1 MKRTGILAK
10 KLGMTRIFNEAG
22 DHVAVTLLDVASNQ
36 VVDIKTEEKDGYNA
50 IKLGFG
56 TKKANKVSKPLKGYY
71 AKQKIEPKEVV
82 KEFRVSKDALLNVGD
97 EILASHFVV
106 GQKVDVS
113 GQTVGRGFAGVM
125 KRHNFA
131 GLEATHGVSVSHR
144 SHGSTGQ
151 RQDPGRVFKGKK
163 MAGHMGAVR
172 ATIPNLKI
180 VMVDVEQGLIA
191 VEGAIPGFDGALVEI
206 KDCVKK
212 ALHKDAPKP
221 AGVKKSAEAPAAA

>member
-1 MKRTGILAK
+1 
-10 KLGMTRIFNEAG
+10 MTRIFNEAG

-36 VVDIKTEEKDGYNA
+36 VVDVKTEEKNGYNA
-50 IKLGFG
+50 VKLGFG
-56 TKKANKVSKPLKGYY
+56 TKKASKVSKPMKGYF
-71 AKQKIEPKEVV
+71 AKQKVEPKEVE

-97 EILASHFVV
+97 ELSASHFVV

-172 ATIPNLKI
+172 ATIPNLKV
-180 VMVDVEQGLIA
+180 VMVDAEQGIIA
-191 VEGAIPGFDGALVEI
+191 VEGAIPGFDGGLVEI
-206 KDCVKK
+206 KDAVKK
-212 ALHKDAPKP
+212 PLHKDAPKP
-221 AGVKKSAEAPAAA
+221 AGIKQKNDAVSTDKVEAA